1 MLVGLIS
8 DVHSNIVALNSVLR
22 EFDELQVKT
31 ILHAGDIIG
40 YGPYPIE
47 TINMFKE
54 HGIYSILGN
63 HDRAL
68 INGNIQNFNPL
79 AAQALSWTASVIS
92 ITERQY
98 LQGLDNITIYSVG
111 ARVGVVHGSPR
122 DVDERI
128 LLEYLTASKTMP
140 EFMLSIN
147 CDVVVL
153 GHTHKQFKVEYQE
166 GIVVNPGSVGQ
177 PRDGNPCAAFALL
190 DTKTRKVML
199 HRANY
204 DIEKVIDDIL
214 KSGLPVELAYRLR
227 IGR

>member
-1 MLVGLIS
+1 M
-8 DVHSNIVALNSVLR
+8 
-22 EFDELQVKT
+22 
-31 ILHAGDIIG
+31 HAGDIIG
-40 YGPYPIE
+40 YGSYPIE
-47 TINMFKE
+47 TINIFKE
-54 HGIYSILGN
+54 RGIYSILGN

-79 AAQALSWTASVIS
+79 AVQALNWTASVIS

-98 LQGLDNITIYSVG
+98 LQGLNNIAIYIIG
-111 ARVGVVHGSPR
+111 TMRIGVVHGSPR

-128 LLEYLTASKTMP
+128 LPEYFTASKTMP
-140 EFMLSIN
+140 EFMLSMN

-166 GIVVNPGSVGQ
+166 GVVVNPGSVGQ
-177 PRDGNPCAAFALL
+177 PRDGNPGAAFALL
-190 DTKTRKVML
+190 DTETRKVTL
-199 HRANY
+199 HRADYN
-204 DIEKVIDDIL
+204 IEKVIEDML